1 MATAHMNVK
10 GRTSLDGSGWAA
22 GLRKMEVGT
31 KGAAGRMAASMAG
44 MVGGLFAVSALRS
57 ATMRM
62 VAHADAID
70 KMAKRME
77 SSTDTAQKFDFA
89 ASQNGATIE
98 MVERSFMK
106 TAQAMEGAKQGLNTY
121 VRAFEAFGISMQ
133 QIKTSTPEEIF
144 LKIAESIEKAGG
156 ALDKAKSL
164 QDIMGRGGRQLVP
177 AFVSGFAATAESA
190 PDPIDADSIKRLAEF
205 NDELDRLKREILP
218 GAALAVK
225 GLADVFLAFN
235 AEYRKDTMTFK
246 QPEINPA
253 TVFPVGGI
261 PGKAGKIGAGGKM
274 PAVKQTAGFL
284 ETIFVELNKLTLGL
298 DITTNQIRVAQDKER
313 RRLMKQGVPVNLA
326 TGELVRDD
334 MNMDRGVFLG
344 SNVGQ
349 LPASQVSESAAVE
362 AAAAASAKSFMKP
375 SLALNALQRI
385 GAAVSQSADPI
396 AIEKDNNVLLKRIA
410 NNTKDTA
417 RNTE

>member
-22 GLRKMEVGT
+22 GLRKMETGT

-62 VAHADAID
+62 VQHADAID

-106 TAQAMEGAKQGLNTY
+106 TAQAMEGAEQGLATY
-121 VRAFEAFGISMQ
+121 IRAFEAFGISMQ

-177 AFVSGFAATAESA
+177 AFVSGFAATAASA
-190 PDPIDADSIKRLAEF
+190 PDPIDVDSIRRLAEF

-246 QPEINPA
+246 
-253 TVFPVGGI
+253 
-261 PGKAGKIGAGGKM
+261 PGEAGKIGAGGKM

-284 ETIFVELNKLTLGL
+284 ETILVELSKNPLLPDAAPTSSK
-298 DITTNQIRVAQDKER
+298 IRVAQDRER

-349 LPASQVSESAAVE
+349 LPASQISESAA
-362 AAAAASAKSFMKP
+362 AAAGAKSFMKP

-410 NNTKDTA
+410 NNTKDIA
-417 RNTE
+417 RNSE

>member
-22 GLRKMEVGT
+22 GLRKMETGT
-31 KGAAGRMAASMAG
+31 KASAGRMAASMAG

-62 VAHADAID
+62 VEHADAID

-106 TAQAMEGAKQGLNTY
+106 TAQAMEGARQGLATY

-177 AFVSGFAATAESA
+177 AFVSGFAATAASA
-190 PDPIDADSIKRLAEF
+190 PDPIDVDSIRRLAEF

-235 AEYRKDTMTFK
+235 AEYRKDTMTFQ

-253 TVFPVGGI
+253 TVVPVGDI
-261 PGKAGKIGAGGKM
+261 PGEAGKVGAGGKL
-274 PAVKQTAGFL
+274 PFVKSNAGFF
-284 ETIFVELNKLTLGL
+284 ETLLVELSKNPLLPDAAPTSSK
-298 DITTNQIRVAQDKER
+298 IRVAQDRER
-313 RRLMKQGVPVNLA
+313 RRLMKEGVPVNLA

-349 LPASQVSESAAVE
+349 LPASQVSESAA
-362 AAAAASAKSFMKP
+362 AGAKSFIKP

-410 NNTKDTA
+410 NNTKDIA
-417 RNTE
+417 RNSE

>member
-77 SSTDTAQKFDFA
+77 SSSDTAQKFDFA

-106 TAQAMEGAKQGLNTY
+106 TAQAMEGAEQGLATY
-121 VRAFEAFGISMQ
+121 IRAFEAFGISMQ

-177 AFVSGFAATAESA
+177 AFVSGFAATAASA
-190 PDPIDADSIKRLAEF
+190 PDPIDVDSIRRLAEF

-246 QPEINPA
+246 
-253 TVFPVGGI
+253 
-261 PGKAGKIGAGGKM
+261 PGEAGKIGAGGKM

-284 ETIFVELNKLTLGL
+284 ETILVELSKNPLLPDAAPTSSK
-298 DITTNQIRVAQDKER
+298 IRVAQDRER

-349 LPASQVSESAAVE
+349 LPASQVSESAA
-362 AAAAASAKSFMKP
+362 AAAAGAKSFMKP

>member
-22 GLRKMEVGT
+22 GLRKMETGT
-31 KGAAGRMAASMAG
+31 KASAGRMAASMAG

-62 VAHADAID
+62 VQHADAID

-106 TAQAMEGAKQGLNTY
+106 TAQAMEGAEQGLATY
-121 VRAFEAFGISMQ
+121 IRAFEAFGISMQ

-177 AFVSGFAATAESA
+177 AFVSGFAATAASA
-190 PDPIDADSIKRLAEF
+190 PDPIDVDTIKRLAEF

-225 GLADVFLAFN
+225 GLANAFLGLN
-235 AEYRKDTMTFK
+235 AEYRKETMSFKPGEVGKLGSGGK
-246 QPEINPA
+246 QP
-253 TVFPVGGI
+253 F
-261 PGKAGKIGAGGKM
+261 
-274 PAVKQTAGFL
+274 VKSNAGFF
-284 ETIFVELNKLTLGL
+284 ETLLAELLPFAASDDSK
-298 DITTNQIRVAQDKER
+298 ITVARDRER
-313 RRLMKQGVPVNLA
+313 RRLMRQGVPVNLA

-349 LPASQVSESAAVE
+349 LPTSQVSESAA
-362 AAAAASAKSFMKP
+362 AAAGAKSFMKP

-396 AIEKDNNVLLKRIA
+396 AIEKDNNTLLKRIA
-410 NNTKDTA
+410 NNTKDIA
-417 RNTE
+417 RNSE

>member
-22 GLRKMEVGT
+22 GLRKMETGT
-31 KGAAGRMAASMAG
+31 KASAGRMAASMAG

-62 VAHADAID
+62 VQHADAID

-106 TAQAMEGAKQGLNTY
+106 TAQAMEGAEQGLATY
-121 VRAFEAFGISMQ
+121 IRAFEAFGISMQ

-177 AFVSGFAATAESA
+177 AFVSGFAATAASA
-190 PDPIDADSIKRLAEF
+190 PDPIDVDTIKRLAEF

-225 GLADVFLAFN
+225 GLANAFLELN

-246 QPEINPA
+246 PGE
-253 TVFPVGGI
+253 VGKLGS
-261 PGKAGKIGAGGKM
+261 GGKM
-274 PAVKQTAGFL
+274 PFVKSNAGFF
-284 ETIFVELNKLTLGL
+284 ETLLAELLPFAAS
-298 DITTNQIRVAQDKER
+298 DDSEITVARDRER
-313 RRLMKQGVPVNLA
+313 RRLMRQGVPVNLA

-349 LPASQVSESAAVE
+349 LPASQVSET
-362 AAAAASAKSFMKP
+362 AAAAAGAKSFMKP

>member
-22 GLRKMEVGT
+22 GLRKMETGT
-31 KGAAGRMAASMAG
+31 KASAGRMAASMAG

-62 VAHADAID
+62 VQHADAID

-106 TAQAMEGAKQGLNTY
+106 TAQAMEGAEQGLATY
-121 VRAFEAFGISMQ
+121 IRAFEAFGISMQ

-177 AFVSGFAATAESA
+177 AFVSGFAATAASA
-190 PDPIDADSIKRLAEF
+190 PDPIDVDSIRRLAEF

-225 GLADVFLAFN
+225 GLADVFFAFN
-235 AEYRKDTMTFK
+235 AEYKKDTMTFK
-246 QPEINPA
+246 
-253 TVFPVGGI
+253 
-261 PGKAGKIGAGGKM
+261 PGEAGKIGAGGKM

-284 ETIFVELNKLTLGL
+284 ETILVELSKNPLLPDAAPTSSK
-298 DITTNQIRVAQDKER
+298 IRVAQDRER

-349 LPASQVSESAAVE
+349 LPASQVSET
-362 AAAAASAKSFMKP
+362 AAAAAGAKSFMKP

>member
-57 ATMRM
+57 APMRM

-89 ASQNGATIE
+89 ASQNGATVE

-121 VRAFEAFGISMQ
+121 VRAFAAFGISMQ

-144 LKIAESIEKAGG
+144 LQIADAIEKAGG

-177 AFVSGFAATAESA
+177 AFVSGFAATAASA
-190 PDPIDADSIKRLAEF
+190 PDPIDEATIQKLARF
-205 NDELDRLKREILP
+205 NDELARLKRSALP
-218 GAALAVK
+218 AAAEST
-225 GLADVFLAFN
+225 GFIADVFEQLG
-235 AEYRKDTMTFK
+235 
-246 QPEINPA
+246 I
-253 TVFPVGGI
+253 VFEGTKKLFFE
-261 PGKAGKIGAGGKM
+261 PGKPGETRSGFEATFGEAAGEAYFGERGSARFMAADPRAAAILNKFINKPEPIDE
-274 PAVKQTAGFL
+274 PAEAATKAAAGFL
-284 ETIFVELNKLTLGL
+284 
-298 DITTNQIRVAQDKER
+298 
-313 RRLMKQGVPVNLA
+313 
-326 TGELVRDD
+326 
-334 MNMDRGVFLG
+334 
-344 SNVGQ
+344 
-349 LPASQVSESAAVE
+349 
-362 AAAAASAKSFMKP
+362 KP
-375 SLALNALQRI
+375 SLALNSLQRI

-410 NNTKDTA
+410 NNTKDIA
-417 RNTE
+417 RNSE

>member
-31 KGAAGRMAASMAG
+31 KGAAGRMSASMAG

-89 ASQNGATIE
+89 ASQNGATVE

-121 VRAFEAFGISMQ
+121 VRAFAAFGISMQ

-144 LKIAESIEKAGG
+144 LQIADSIEKAGG

-190 PDPIDADSIKRLAEF
+190 PDPIDAETIKNLAKF
-205 NDELDRLKREILP
+205 NDELDRLKREVLP
-218 GAALAVK
+218 AAADAVS
-225 GLADVFLAFN
+225 GLADVFAMFVEGSGGTNAKSFGERVGNVFSNAGKLLTTPMPELLGNLDNPAFWTGGDISGN
-235 AEYRKDTMTFK
+235 EWSKINETFGRSLRSID
-246 QPEINPA
+246 PTTTDARREFTSGILGINPD
-253 TVFPVGGI
+253 PM
-261 PGKAGKIGAGGKM
+261 IG
-274 PAVKQTAGFL
+274 P
-284 ETIFVELNKLTLGL
+284 
-298 DITTNQIRVAQDKER
+298 
-313 RRLMKQGVPVNLA
+313 
-326 TGELVRDD
+326 
-334 MNMDRGVFLG
+334 
-344 SNVGQ
+344 Q
-349 LPASQVSESAAVE
+349 LPLEKNAAT
-362 AAAAASAKSFMKP
+362 ATTTGFMKP

-385 GAAVSQSADPI
+385 GAAVSQSTDPI

>member
-22 GLRKMEVGT
+22 GLRKMETGT

-62 VAHADAID
+62 VQHADAID

-106 TAQAMEGAKQGLNTY
+106 TAQAMEGAKQGLSTY

-144 LKIAESIEKAGG
+144 LKIADSIEKAGG

-177 AFVSGFAATAESA
+177 AFVSGFAATAASA
-190 PDPIDADSIKRLAEF
+190 PDPIDADTIKRLAEF

-225 GLADVFLAFN
+225 GLADVFLGFN
-235 AEYRKDTMTFK
+235 AEYRKDTMTFQ
-246 QPEINPA
+246 QPEIFPA
-253 TVFPVGGI
+253 TFVPVGNI
-261 PGKAGKIGAGGKM
+261 PGEAGKIGAGGKL
-274 PAVKQTAGFL
+274 PFVKSNAGFF
-284 ETIFVELNKLTLGL
+284 ETLLAELLPFAAS
-298 DITTNQIRVAQDKER
+298 DDSEITVARDRER
-313 RRLMKQGVPVNLA
+313 RRLMRQGVPVNLA

-349 LPASQVSESAAVE
+349 LPSSQVSESAA
-362 AAAAASAKSFMKP
+362 AAAGATAAGAKSFIKP

-396 AIEKDNNVLLKRIA
+396 AIEKDNNILLKRIA
-410 NNTKDTA
+410 TNTKDIA
-417 RNTE
+417 RNSE

>member
-22 GLRKMEVGT
+22 GLRKMETGT
-31 KGAAGRMAASMAG
+31 KASAGRMAASMAG

-89 ASQNGATIE
+89 ASQNGATVE

-121 VRAFEAFGISMQ
+121 VRAFGAFGISMQ

-144 LKIAESIEKAGG
+144 LKIADSIEKAGG

-177 AFVSGFAATAESA
+177 AFVSGFAETAASA
-190 PDPIDADSIKRLAEF
+190 PDPIDAETIKNLAKF
-205 NDELDRLKREILP
+205 NDEIDRMKREILP
-218 GAALAVK
+218 AAADAVS
-225 GLADVFLAFN
+225 GLADVFA
-235 AEYRKDTMTFK
+235 M
-246 QPEINPA
+246 
-253 TVFPVGGI
+253 
-261 PGKAGKIGAGGKM
+261 
-274 PAVKQTAGFL
+274 
-284 ETIFVELNKLTLGL
+284 FVEGSGG
-298 DITTNQIRVAQDKER
+298 TN
-313 RRLMKQGVPVNLA
+313 
-326 TGELVRDD
+326 
-334 MNMDRGVFLG
+334 
-344 SNVGQ
+344 
-349 LPASQVSESAAVE
+349 
-362 AAAAASAKSFMKP
+362 AKSFGERAINVLSNAGKLFTTPMPELLGNLDNPAFWTGGDISGDEWSKINKNFGRSIVPKNPDDIPTPPEKEIGPMFLKDGFLQGDDLTPPKTQTSFIKP
-375 SLALNALQRI
+375 SLALNSLQRI

-410 NNTKDTA
+410 NNTKDIA
-417 RNTE
+417 RNSE

>member
-22 GLRKMEVGT
+22 GLRKMETGT
-31 KGAAGRMAASMAG
+31 KASAGRMAASMAG

-62 VAHADAID
+62 VQHADAID

-77 SSTDTAQKFDFA
+77 SSTDTVQKFDFA
-89 ASQNGATIE
+89 ATQNGAT
-98 MVERSFMK
+98 MQNVESSFIK
-106 TAQAMEGAKQGLNTY
+106 TAQAMEGARQGLSTY

-133 QIKTSTPEEIF
+133 QIKSSTPEEIF
-144 LKIAESIEKAGG
+144 LQIARAVEKAGG

-164 QDIMGRGGRQLVP
+164 QDIMGRGGKMLVP
-177 AFVSGFAATAESA
+177 AFVSGFAGTAGTA
-190 PDPIDADSIKRLAEF
+190 PPPIDVDSIRRLAEF

-225 GLADVFLAFN
+225 GLADVFFAFN
-235 AEYRKDTMTFK
+235 AEYKKDTMTFK
-246 QPEINPA
+246 
-253 TVFPVGGI
+253 
-261 PGKAGKIGAGGKM
+261 PGEAGKIGAGGKM

-284 ETIFVELNKLTLGL
+284 ETILVELSKNPLLPDAAPTSSK
-298 DITTNQIRVAQDKER
+298 IRVAQDRER

-349 LPASQVSESAAVE
+349 LPASQVSESAA
-362 AAAAASAKSFMKP
+362 AAAAGAKSFMKP

-410 NNTKDTA
+410 NNTKDIA
-417 RNTE
+417 RNSE

>member
-89 ASQNGATIE
+89 ACQNGATIE

-106 TAQAMEGAKQGLNTY
+106 TAQAMEGAEQGLATY
-121 VRAFEAFGISMQ
+121 IRAFEAFGISMQ

-177 AFVSGFAATAESA
+177 AFVSGFAATAASA
-190 PDPIDADSIKRLAEF
+190 PDPIDVDSIRRLAEF

-246 QPEINPA
+246 
-253 TVFPVGGI
+253 
-261 PGKAGKIGAGGKM
+261 PGEAGKIGAGGKM

-284 ETIFVELNKLTLGL
+284 ETILVELSKNPLLPDAAPTSSK
-298 DITTNQIRVAQDKER
+298 IRVAQDRER

-349 LPASQVSESAAVE
+349 LPASQVSESAA
-362 AAAAASAKSFMKP
+362 AAAAGAKSFMKP

>member
-1 MATAHMNVK
+1 MNVK

-22 GLRKMEVGT
+22 GLRKMEAGT

-44 MVGGLFAVSALRS
+44 MVGGLFAVTALRS

-89 ASQNGATIE
+89 ASQNGATVE

-121 VRAFEAFGISMQ
+121 VRAFAAFGISMQ

-144 LKIAESIEKAGG
+144 LQIADAIEKAGG

-190 PDPIDADSIKRLAEF
+190 PDPIDADTIKNLANF
-205 NDELDRLKREILP
+205 NDELDRLKREALP
-218 GAALAVK
+218 LAAEAV
-225 GLADVFLAFN
+225 GRLADVFSAMQ
-235 AEYRKDTMTFK
+235 EGT
-246 QPEINPA
+246 
-253 TVFPVGGI
+253 
-261 PGKAGKIGAGGKM
+261 GGKKATLGERAGNLAGNM
-274 PAVKQTAGFL
+274 SIHGGLAALSMVPGVGPIAVEAFRRNPQYFGNN
-284 ETIFVELNKLTLGL
+284 ETDIQPFIDELNSHKISIGQNPFTTKAKQDFTSGILGFN
-298 DITTNQIRVAQDKER
+298 TNPMIGPQ
-313 RRLMKQGVPVNLA
+313 MP
-326 TGELVRDD
+326 
-334 MNMDRGVFLG
+334 
-344 SNVGQ
+344 
-349 LPASQVSESAAVE
+349 E
-362 AAAAASAKSFMKP
+362 AAAAGALSFTKP

-410 NNTKDTA
+410 NNTKDIA
-417 RNTE
+417 RNSE

>member
-89 ASQNGATIE
+89 ASQNGATVE

-121 VRAFEAFGISMQ
+121 VRAFAAFGISMQ

-144 LKIAESIEKAGG
+144 LRIADAIEKAGG

-177 AFVSGFAATAESA
+177 AFVSGFAETAASA
-190 PDPIDADSIKRLAEF
+190 PEPIDAATIQKLAKF
-205 NDELDRLKREILP
+205 NDELDRLKRTALP
-218 GAALAVK
+218 AAANVVGL
-225 GLADVFLAFN
+225 LADVFDYAGSPRNPDELNFL
-235 AEYRKDTMTFK
+235 EK
-246 QPEINPA
+246 QIA
-253 TVFPVGGI
+253 AQSFMFS
-261 PGKAGKIGAGGKM
+261 GKAGSERLDSDVLAQRRMGIDIRQSEWDDISKNFGKALARPEMANFLEGINPFVSRGTKAQSAGAGNW
-274 PAVKQTAGFL
+274 VK
-284 ETIFVELNKLTLGL
+284 
-298 DITTNQIRVAQDKER
+298 D
-313 RRLMKQGVPVNLA
+313 
-326 TGELVRDD
+326 
-334 MNMDRGVFLG
+334 
-344 SNVGQ
+344 
-349 LPASQVSESAAVE
+349 AVE
-362 AAAAASAKSFMKP
+362 AQSKDTTTTGFMKP

-396 AIEKDNNVLLKRIA
+396 AIEKDNNTLLKRIA
-410 NNTKDTA
+410 NNTKDIA
-417 RNTE
+417 RNSE

>member
-22 GLRKMEVGT
+22 GLRKMETGT

-62 VAHADAID
+62 VQHADAID

-133 QIKTSTPEEIF
+133 QIKTSTPEEVF

-177 AFVSGFAATAESA
+177 AFVSGFAATAASA
-190 PDPIDADSIKRLAEF
+190 PNPIDVNSIRRLAEF

-225 GLADVFLAFN
+225 GLADVFFAFN
-235 AEYRKDTMTFK
+235 AEYKKDTMTFK
-246 QPEINPA
+246 
-253 TVFPVGGI
+253 
-261 PGKAGKIGAGGKM
+261 PGEAGKIGSGGKM

-284 ETIFVELNKLTLGL
+284 ETILVELSKNSLLPDSAPTSSK
-298 DITTNQIRVAQDKER
+298 IRVAQDRER

-349 LPASQVSESAAVE
+349 LPASQVSESAA
-362 AAAAASAKSFMKP
+362 AAAGAKSFMKP

>member
-31 KGAAGRMAASMAG
+31 KGAAGRMASSMAG

-89 ASQNGATIE
+89 ASQNGATVE

-121 VRAFEAFGISMQ
+121 VRAFGAFGISMQ
-133 QIKTSTPEEIF
+133 QIKTSPPEEIF
-144 LKIAESIEKAGG
+144 LQIADAIEKAGG

-177 AFVSGFAATAESA
+177 AFVSGFAETAASA
-190 PDPIDADSIKRLAEF
+190 PTPIDSETIKNLANF
-205 NDELDRLKREILP
+205 NDELDRLKREVLP
-218 GAALAVK
+218 AAADAVS
-225 GLADVFLAFN
+225 GLADVFAMFVEGSGGTDAKSFGERAGN
-235 AEYRKDTMTFK
+235 ALSNAGKLLTTPL
-246 QPEINPA
+246 PELLGTDNATQAEFWKGASVSGSEWDKISEQFGKAIPQLINPMTSKNRQAYTSGILGINTNPMIGPQLPEAQA
-253 TVFPVGGI
+253 TVA
-261 PGKAGKIGAGGKM
+261 AG
-274 PAVKQTAGFL
+274 
-284 ETIFVELNKLTLGL
+284 
-298 DITTNQIRVAQDKER
+298 
-313 RRLMKQGVPVNLA
+313 
-326 TGELVRDD
+326 
-334 MNMDRGVFLG
+334 
-344 SNVGQ
+344 
-349 LPASQVSESAAVE
+349 AA
-362 AAAAASAKSFMKP
+362 SFMKP

-396 AIEKDNNVLLKRIA
+396 AIEKNNNVLLKRIA
-410 NNTKDTA
+410 NNTKDIA
-417 RNTE
+417 RNSE

>member
-22 GLRKMEVGT
+22 GLRKMETGT
-31 KGAAGRMAASMAG
+31 KASAGRMASSMAG

-62 VAHADAID
+62 VQHADAID

-77 SSTDTAQKFDFA
+77 SSTDTVQKFDFA
-89 ASQNGATIE
+89 ATQNGAT
-98 MVERSFMK
+98 MQNVESSFIK
-106 TAQAMEGAKQGLNTY
+106 TAQAMEGARQGLSTY

-133 QIKTSTPEEIF
+133 QIKSSTPEEIF
-144 LKIAESIEKAGG
+144 LQIARAVEKAGG

-164 QDIMGRGGRQLVP
+164 QDIMGRGGKMLVP
-177 AFVSGFAATAESA
+177 AFVSGFAGTAGTA
-190 PDPIDADSIKRLAEF
+190 PPSIDVDSIRRLAEF

-246 QPEINPA
+246 
-253 TVFPVGGI
+253 
-261 PGKAGKIGAGGKM
+261 PGEAGKIGAGGKM

-284 ETIFVELNKLTLGL
+284 ETILVELSKNSLLPDAAPTSSK
-298 DITTNQIRVAQDKER
+298 IRVAQDRER

-349 LPASQVSESAAVE
+349 LPASQVSESAA
-362 AAAAASAKSFMKP
+362 AAAAGAKSFMKP

-410 NNTKDTA
+410 NNTKDIA
-417 RNTE
+417 RNSE

>member
-89 ASQNGATIE
+89 ASQNGATVE

-121 VRAFEAFGISMQ
+121 VRAFGAFGISMQ

-144 LKIAESIEKAGG
+144 LRIADSIEKAGG

-177 AFVSGFAATAESA
+177 AFVSGFAETAASA
-190 PDPIDADSIKRLAEF
+190 PDPIDAETIKNLADF
-205 NDELDRLKREILP
+205 NDELDRLKREVLP
-218 GAALAVK
+218 AAAEAVSSF
-225 GLADVFLAFN
+225 ADVFMRF
-235 AEYRKDTMTFK
+235 RQGSQTPTKKTGS
-246 QPEINPA
+246 NPA
-253 TVFPVGGI
+253 AVRLLHSPGGDSE
-261 PGKAGKIGAGGKM
+261 GFGSGAVSPM
-274 PAVKQTAGFL
+274 VKQSSTFFEGLMA
-284 ETIFVELNKLTLGL
+284 ELGVTWG
-298 DITTNQIRVAQDKER
+298 DTYIRTQQDKDLR
-313 RRLMKQGVPVNLA
+313 KLANQGVKFKNGMP
-326 TGELVRDD
+326 VRDD

-344 SNVGQ
+344 SNVGSMPAEPQ
-349 LPASQVSESAAVE
+349 LPEPQLPEAQTAAG
-362 AAAAASAKSFMKP
+362 ATGFMKP

-396 AIEKDNNVLLKRIA
+396 AIEKNNNTLLKRIA
-410 NNTKDTA
+410 NNTKDIA
-417 RNTE
+417 RNSE

>member
-22 GLRKMEVGT
+22 GLRKMETGT
-31 KGAAGRMAASMAG
+31 KASAGRMAASMAG

-77 SSTDTAQKFDFA
+77 SSTDTVQKFDFA
-89 ASQNGATIE
+89 ATQNGAT
-98 MVERSFMK
+98 MQNVESSFIK
-106 TAQAMEGAKQGLNTY
+106 TAQSMEGARQGLSTY

-133 QIKTSTPEEIF
+133 QIKSSTPEEIF
-144 LKIAESIEKAGG
+144 LQIARAVEKAGG

-164 QDIMGRGGRQLVP
+164 QDIMGRGGKMLVP
-177 AFVSGFAATAESA
+177 AFVSGFAGTAGTA
-190 PDPIDADSIKRLAEF
+190 PPPIDVDSIRRLAEF

-225 GLADVFLAFN
+225 SLADVFFAFN
-235 AEYRKDTMTFK
+235 AEYKKDTMTFK
-246 QPEINPA
+246 
-253 TVFPVGGI
+253 
-261 PGKAGKIGAGGKM
+261 PGNSGKVGAGGKM

-284 ETIFVELNKLTLGL
+284 ETILVELSKNPLLPDAAPTSSK
-298 DITTNQIRVAQDKER
+298 IRVAQDRER

-349 LPASQVSESAAVE
+349 LPASQVNES
-362 AAAAASAKSFMKP
+362 AAAAAAGAKSFMKP

>member
-31 KGAAGRMAASMAG
+31 KGVAGRMAASMAG

-89 ASQNGATIE
+89 ASQNGATVE

-121 VRAFEAFGISMQ
+121 VRAFAAFGISMQ

-144 LKIAESIEKAGG
+144 LKIADSIEKAGG

-177 AFVSGFAATAESA
+177 AFVSGFAETAASA
-190 PDPIDADSIKRLAEF
+190 PDPIDAETIKNLAKF

-218 GAALAVK
+218 AAADAVS
-225 GLADVFLAFN
+225 GLADVFA
-235 AEYRKDTMTFK
+235 M
-246 QPEINPA
+246 
-253 TVFPVGGI
+253 
-261 PGKAGKIGAGGKM
+261 
-274 PAVKQTAGFL
+274 
-284 ETIFVELNKLTLGL
+284 FVEGSGG
-298 DITTNQIRVAQDKER
+298 TN
-313 RRLMKQGVPVNLA
+313 
-326 TGELVRDD
+326 
-334 MNMDRGVFLG
+334 
-344 SNVGQ
+344 
-349 LPASQVSESAAVE
+349 
-362 AAAAASAKSFMKP
+362 AKSFGERAGNAFSNAGKLLTTPLPELLGNLDNPAFWTGGDISGDEWSKINENFGRSIVPKNPDDIPTPPEKEIGPQFLKDGFLQGDDLTPPKTQTSFIKP
-375 SLALNALQRI
+375 SLALTALQRI

>member
-89 ASQNGATIE
+89 ASQNGATVE
-98 MVERSFMK
+98 MVERSFIK
-106 TAQAMEGAKQGLNTY
+106 TAQAMEGARQGLSTY

-133 QIKTSTPEEIF
+133 QIKSSTPEEIF
-144 LKIAESIEKAGG
+144 LQIARAVEKAGG

-164 QDIMGRGGRQLVP
+164 QDIMGRGGKMLVP
-177 AFVSGFAATAESA
+177 AFVSGFAGTAGTA
-190 PDPIDADSIKRLAEF
+190 PPSIDVDSIRRLAEF

-225 GLADVFLAFN
+225 GLADVFFAFN
-235 AEYRKDTMTFK
+235 AEYKKDTMTFK
-246 QPEINPA
+246 
-253 TVFPVGGI
+253 
-261 PGKAGKIGAGGKM
+261 PGEAGKIGSGGKM

-284 ETIFVELNKLTLGL
+284 ETILVELSKNSLLPDAAPTSSK
-298 DITTNQIRVAQDKER
+298 IRVAQDRER

-326 TGELVRDD
+326 NGELVRDD

-349 LPASQVSESAAVE
+349 LPASQVSESAA
-362 AAAAASAKSFMKP
+362 AAAGAKSFMKP
-375 SLALNALQRI
+375 RLALNALQRI

>member
-22 GLRKMEVGT
+22 GLRKMETGT

-62 VAHADAID
+62 VQHADAID

-133 QIKTSTPEEIF
+133 QIKTSTPEEVF

-177 AFVSGFAATAESA
+177 AFVSGFAATAASA
-190 PDPIDADSIKRLAEF
+190 PNPIDVDSIRRLAEF

-225 GLADVFLAFN
+225 GLADVFFAFN
-235 AEYRKDTMTFK
+235 AEYKKDTMTFK
-246 QPEINPA
+246 
-253 TVFPVGGI
+253 
-261 PGKAGKIGAGGKM
+261 PGEAGKIGSGGKM

-284 ETIFVELNKLTLGL
+284 ETILVELSKNSLLPDSAPTSSK
-298 DITTNQIRVAQDKER
+298 IRVAQDRER

-349 LPASQVSESAAVE
+349 LPASQVSESAA
-362 AAAAASAKSFMKP
+362 AAAGAKSFMKP

-396 AIEKDNNVLLKRIA
+396 AIEKDNNTLLKRIA
-410 NNTKDTA
+410 NNTKDIA
-417 RNTE
+417 RNSE

>member
-22 GLRKMEVGT
+22 GLRKMETGT
-31 KGAAGRMAASMAG
+31 KASAGRMAASMAG

-62 VAHADAID
+62 VQHADAID

-106 TAQAMEGAKQGLNTY
+106 TAQAMEGAEQGLATY
-121 VRAFEAFGISMQ
+121 IRAFEAFGISMQ

-177 AFVSGFAATAESA
+177 AFVSGFAATAASA
-190 PDPIDADSIKRLAEF
+190 PDPIDVDSIRRLAEF

-246 QPEINPA
+246 
-253 TVFPVGGI
+253 
-261 PGKAGKIGAGGKM
+261 PGEAGKIGAGGKM

-284 ETIFVELNKLTLGL
+284 ETILVELSKNPLLPDAAPTSSK
-298 DITTNQIRVAQDKER
+298 IRVAQDRER

-349 LPASQVSESAAVE
+349 LPASQISESAA
-362 AAAAASAKSFMKP
+362 AAAGAKSFMKP

-410 NNTKDTA
+410 NNTKDIA
-417 RNTE
+417 RNSE